1 MEPHLKAKEIVY
13 SFYRAIG
20 NVTFKS
26 AKKCGLIHVD
36 GIIQN
41 LNVLFYGMEYFSHFE
56 YWMKVKNEIQKL

>member
-36 GIIQN
+36 GIIAMVGSYTN
-41 LNVLFYGMEYFSHFE
+41 
-56 YWMKVKNEIQKL
+56 YWHEVKKEIEKL

>member
-36 GIIQN
+36 GIISM
-41 LNVLFYGMEYFSHFE
+41 VGAYTD
-56 YWMKVKNEIQKL
+56 YWHKVKNEIQKL

>member
-36 GIIQN
+36 AIISMVGSYTN
-41 LNVLFYGMEYFSHFE
+41 
-56 YWMKVKNEIQKL
+56 YWHEVKKEIQKL